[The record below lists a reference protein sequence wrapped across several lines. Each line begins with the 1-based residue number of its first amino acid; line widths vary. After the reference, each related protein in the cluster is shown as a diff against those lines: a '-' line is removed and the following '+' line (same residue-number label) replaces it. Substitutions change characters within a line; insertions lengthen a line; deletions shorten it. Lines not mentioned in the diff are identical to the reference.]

1 MALVGGRDY
10 GRQGS
15 MDAQAHRRAHQ
26 GPTLSVEREVPA
38 CAPGN
43 MLIDDLEKYRH
54 LWISKGGPLDH
65 SSLGSRNN
73 PNAGGNGSARSFVFG
88 SSIPT
93 CRPGTVAGIC
103 AKNGK
108 LNASFLA
115 NVNISE
121 AIYFADPGPP
131 GTALSQHKPPVCRP
145 HRVRPPDAMISGP
158 RQAAFINYVG
168 APAADG

>member
-1 MALVGGRDY
+1 MMALIGGRDY
-10 GRQGS
+10 GREGS

-38 CAPGN
+38 CAPGD
-43 MLIDDLEKYRH
+43 MLIDDLENYRH

-73 PNAGGNGSARSFVFG
+73 PNASGNGSALSFVFG

-93 CRPGTVAGIC
+93 CRSGTVSGIC

-121 AIYFADPGPP
+121 AIHFLEFDHVWVGGSSVLVRALLRLNSPFEPVRSLISTPGVVQSRS
-131 GTALSQHKPPVCRP
+131 AP
-145 HRVRPPDAMISGP
+145 H
-158 RQAAFINYVG
+158 
-168 APAADG
+168 